1 MNPMERKILKLDCQ
15 ICPKK
20 SSCCQ
25 EGVWVDLAEAKK
37 IAKLGLD
44 GQFYHLEQDREFAS
58 GYKLS
63 TSLDDGPCSF
73 LCPRSGLCRIHKID
87 YSLKPSYCKEF
98 PYEDGKLSAEA
109 EYLCAL
115 YEKTEK

>member
-1 MNPMERKILKLDCQ
+1 MNPTVRKMLKLDCQ

-20 SSCCQ
+20 SACCQ

-37 IAKLGLD
+37 IASLGL
-44 GQFYHLEQDREFAS
+44 GRQFYQLEQDPEFPS

-63 TSLDDGPCSF
+63 TSLNDQPCSF
-73 LCPRSGLCRIHKID
+73 LCPSGLCRIHKID

-115 YEKTEK
+115 YEENKP